1 VTVIALSTAGEVL
14 AWIGLA
20 LGLVVLVL
28 VIGLLNRVIRPALEI
43 ERYSRDI
50 LDAGLAIAANLD
62 DADEI
67 LRTRELATAVPGL
80 ATAYLQRIQAGPQ

>member
-1 VTVIALSTAGEVL
+1 MTVVAVSTAGAIL

-20 LGLVVLVL
+20 LGVVILGV

-43 ERYSRDI
+43 QRYAEDI
-50 LDAGLAIAANLD
+50 LEHGVGIARNLD

-67 LRTRELATAVPGL
+67 LRTRELVSAVPPL
-80 ATAYLQRIQAGPQ
+80 AGAYLQKLQGSQG